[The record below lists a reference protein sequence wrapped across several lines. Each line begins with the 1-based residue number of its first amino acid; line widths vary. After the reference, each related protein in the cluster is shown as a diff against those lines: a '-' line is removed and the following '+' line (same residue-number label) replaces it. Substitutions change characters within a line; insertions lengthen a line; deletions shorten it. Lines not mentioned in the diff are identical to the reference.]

1 MIISVIYDII
11 FKTKD
16 MLRNKLAGLEREVNN
31 FLKTHPKELAI
42 ALTGFTL
49 ILTLIR
55 LGPEIAIASGIPIG
69 LLGLSLYLPDR
80 KKQN

>member
-1 MIISVIYDII
+1 
-11 FKTKD
+11 
-16 MLRNKLAGLEREVNN
+16 MLIKKPTEFEIKVNN

-42 ALTGFTL
+42 ALTGLTL

-55 LGPEIAIASGIPIG
+55 LGPEIAIASGIPTG